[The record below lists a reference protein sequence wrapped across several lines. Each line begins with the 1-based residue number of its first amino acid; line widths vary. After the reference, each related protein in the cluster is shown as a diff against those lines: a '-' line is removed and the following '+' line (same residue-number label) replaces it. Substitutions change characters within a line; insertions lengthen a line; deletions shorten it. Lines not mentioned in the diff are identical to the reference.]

1 MFMEKHK
8 PHYDLATVQA
18 AVRLRGADAF
28 TATALIGAQAM
39 GLEITQAIE
48 VVCSMSRAD
57 FFKSMT
63 THASSQVWQDVY
75 YPDTPAG
82 VAYIKVT
89 FRQDGS
95 IVIQFKEK

>member
-1 MFMEKHK
+1 MEKRK
-8 PHYDLATVQA
+8 PHYDLATVPA

-28 TATALIGAQAM
+28 TASALIGAQAM
-39 GLEITQAIE
+39 GLEATQAIE

-75 YPDTPAG
+75 HPDTPAG
-82 VAYIKVT
+82 TAYVKVT
-89 FRQDGS
+89 FRHDGS